1 MAARPLGTTIRP
13 FAPGDA
19 RALHDLNMEWPT
31 AFFHMEAKDDATLSD
46 PAETILAPGGQI
58 LLADLGSGFH
68 FFRRTAPSQTPA
80 AVATSTASPTD
91 A

>member
-31 AFFHMEAKDDATLSD
+31 AFFHMEAKR
-46 PAETILAPGGQI
+46 P
-58 LLADLGSGFH
+58 
-68 FFRRTAPSQTPA
+68 
-80 AVATSTASPTD
+80 
-91 A
+91 